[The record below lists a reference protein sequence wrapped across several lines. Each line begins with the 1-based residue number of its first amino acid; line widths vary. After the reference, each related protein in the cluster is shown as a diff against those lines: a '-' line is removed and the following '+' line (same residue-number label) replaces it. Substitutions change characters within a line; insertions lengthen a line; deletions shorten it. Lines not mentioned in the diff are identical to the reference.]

1 MLVETPFARIL
12 DAAEQLV
19 IEEQEDLIRILQS
32 RLRDHRR
39 FELIRE
45 VQEARQE
52 FALGQCKLITHEKL
66 MEELLS

>member
-1 MLVETPFARIL
+1 MLVETPFAKIL

-52 FALGQCKLITHEKL
+52 FALGQCKPITHEKL